1 MEKFCVPD
9 IKRNVV
15 KSCNLITKVIP
26 LLLKPII
33 NKIGNHAFN
42 LIEENGKL
50 YIYDAT
56 NLLFLKLNSTT
67 EASILAGKGEFK
79 LTPYSSY
86 LLNDSN
92 ERAALNTLNTI
103 DDFTSPYTSRD
114 YIITS
119 KNCEELF
126 NKNNDLFKEYHCDI
140 YNDITKVADSVE
152 NYKENKKK
160 ILKSIK

>member
-1 MEKFCVPD
+1 MWNGYFSKDQSFNYQIENRSLIHGMYSFDIMNGNGVCLNFSDMLKDILNECGYNSSIILNKINNIEEMEKFCVLD

-92 ERAALNTLNTI
+92 
-103 DDFTSPYTSRD
+103 
-114 YIITS
+114 
-119 KNCEELF
+119 
-126 NKNNDLFKEYHCDI
+126 
-140 YNDITKVADSVE
+140 
-152 NYKENKKK
+152 
-160 ILKSIK
+160 